1 MIALLVNMFINDYF
15 SLFVAAVGLVPLL
28 TGWLCYVWAMRP
40 KLVATFHPRDLQ
52 TSYLGA
58 LTLPFALFL
67 AFMVSDI
74 WNRET
79 RYAQTV
85 LQEVQRLDAM
95 LDIAKVCGP
104 TCAPV
109 DEAVGGYARALST
122 YEWDEGWVYP
132 DTQVSRSFDGLVA
145 AVAAAEADTTVAAHM
160 RSALLNG
167 QIELRRLR
175 TDRYFILH
183 ADLAPHRWIVVLL
196 LGVLSQIG
204 LAALHVGKKPQLVL
218 GLATFSVAFSVT
230 LAYTI
235 ALAWPTV
242 DESIIPSEE
251 LRRILE

>member
-1 MIALLVNMFINDYF
+1 MGWTRLIVGEYFWIFVTLIGLL
-15 SLFVAAVGLVPLL
+15 PLA
-28 TGWLCYVWAMRP
+28 TGWLCYWVAMRP
-40 KLVATFHPRDLQ
+40 KAVEGFHPRDLQ

-85 LQEVQRLDAM
+85 LSEVQKLDAM
-95 LDIAKVCGP
+95 IDTARVCGP
-104 TCAPV
+104 ACAQV
-109 DEAVGGYARALST
+109 ESAVGIYARALSH
-122 YEWDEGWVYP
+122 YEWDEGWVAP
-132 DTQVSRSFDGLVA
+132 HEAVSRAFDGLIA
-145 AVAAAEADTTVAAHM
+145 AISSAEAETTVATHL
-160 RSALLNG
+160 RSALLAG

-196 LGVLSQIG
+196 LGFLSQVG
-204 LAALHVGKKPQLVL
+204 LAALHVGRRPQLVL
-218 GLATFSVAFSVT
+218 GMVTFSVAFAVT

-242 DESIIPSEE
+242 DESIIPSDE
-251 LRRILE
+251 LARILK